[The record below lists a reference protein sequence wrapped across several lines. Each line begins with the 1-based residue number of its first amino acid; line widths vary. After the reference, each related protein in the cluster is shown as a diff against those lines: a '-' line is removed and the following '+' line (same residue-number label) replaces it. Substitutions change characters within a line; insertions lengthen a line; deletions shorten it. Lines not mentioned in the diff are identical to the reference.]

1 MTTKAPVRK
10 KRRKSATMKFL
21 DGLVGEPMSFARIVE
36 STRMTEEVSMVE
48 FARRLGISVSHL
60 NDIEKGRKFVS
71 AERAAHF
78 AKVLGY
84 SEEQYIR
91 LALQDQLT
99 RSKLK
104 YVVSVEA
111 A

>member
-1 MTTKAPVRK
+1 MKTKAPIRT
-10 KRRKSATMKFL
+10 KRRKSAVKKFL
-21 DGLVGEPMSFARIVE
+21 DGLVGEPMSFARLIE
-36 STRMTEEVSMVE
+36 STRLSEEVSMVE
-48 FARRLGISVSHL
+48 FAKQLRISVSHL

-78 AKVLGY
+78 AKILGY

-104 YVVSVEA
+104 YVVSLEA
-111 A
+111 P